1 MNLKMTNNPILI
13 DGVEV
18 GKRDF
23 FSINDMDAMSPDEY
37 GLMELLN
44 SVGNVKVMVLEYHGV
59 SSIITK
65 IERFDD
71 HVEISTH

>member
-1 MNLKMTNNPILI
+1 MNLKMTNNPVWIN
-13 DGVEV
+13 GTQVA
-18 GKRDF
+18 KHDF

-44 SVGNVKVMVLEYHGV
+44 SVGNAKVMILEYHGV